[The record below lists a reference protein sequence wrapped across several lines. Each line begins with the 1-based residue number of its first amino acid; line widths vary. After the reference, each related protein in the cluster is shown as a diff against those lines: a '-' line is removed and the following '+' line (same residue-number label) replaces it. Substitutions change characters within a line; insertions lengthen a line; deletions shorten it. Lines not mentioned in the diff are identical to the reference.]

1 MQATFRPMANNED
14 VLWARHGQQ
23 IVARVISSL
32 KGKRRSFEGYHDQLG
47 ADDVIPEEARNH
59 SEEARF
65 GKVVWEGRQ
74 VIIAGP
80 NKQARLKAGK
90 RALGL
95 LQTHS
100 TDGDLAAFL
109 HLSSSQCQLSQ
120 CLGQPVPVPGA
131 ARACLG
137 QPVFAWGSQCL
148 LRDKKKGLI
157 RL

>member
-1 MQATFRPMANNED
+1 MQATFRPMATNED

-120 CLGQPVPVPGA
+120 CLGQCP
-131 ARACLG
+131 G
-137 QPVFAWGSQCL
+137 QPELVWGSQCL
-148 LRDKKKGLI
+148 PGEANACFETKRRDL
-157 RL
+157 

>member
-1 MQATFRPMANNED
+1 MQATFRPMATNED

-32 KGKRRSFEGYHDQLG
+32 KGKRRSFKGYHDQLG

-65 GKVVWEGRQ
+65 GKVVWQGRQ

>member
-1 MQATFRPMANNED
+1 MANNE
-14 VLWARHGQQ
+14 VLWARHGRQ

-65 GKVVWEGRQ
+65 GKVAWEGRQ
-74 VIIAGP
+74 DSVAGP

-109 HLSSSQCQLSQ
+109 HLSGSQCQLCQ

>member
-1 MQATFRPMANNED
+1 MQATFRPMATNED

-32 KGKRRSFEGYHDQLG
+32 KGKRRSFKGYHDQLG

-59 SEEARF
+59 SEKACF

-137 QPVFAWGSQCL
+137 EPAFAWGSQCL
-148 LRDKKKGLI
+148 LRDNKKGLI

>member
-1 MQATFRPMANNED
+1 MPIVFLSLIRCHCCSSRTRVSRQATFRPMANNKD

-47 ADDVIPEEARNH
+47 ADDVMPEEARNH
-59 SEEARF
+59 SEKACF

-95 LQTHS
+95 LQRYS
-100 TDGDLAAFL
+100 TDEDLAAFL
-109 HLSSSQCQLSQ
+109 HPEDDSDEKEDNERS
-120 CLGQPVPVPGA
+120 
-131 ARACLG
+131 
-137 QPVFAWGSQCL
+137 
-148 LRDKKKGLI
+148 
-157 RL
+157 

>member
-1 MQATFRPMANNED
+1 MQATFRPMATNED

-32 KGKRRSFEGYHDQLG
+32 KGKRRSFKGYHDQLG

-120 CLGQPVPVPGA
+120 CLGQCP
-131 ARACLG
+131 G
-137 QPVFAWGSQCL
+137 QPELVWGSQCL
-148 LRDKKKGLI
+148 PGEANACFETKRRAL
-157 RL
+157 

>member
-1 MQATFRPMANNED
+1 MQATFRPMATNED

-137 QPVFAWGSQCL
+137 EPAFAWGSQCL
-148 LRDKKKGLI
+148 LRDNKKGLI